1 MTSLESVLHGLK
13 YMSKRSKF
21 IVETKIPDF
30 DRYVAKREIYEKNFR
45 QCNGKSFLISY
56 MTEGIQEGQSALFLA
71 SFDTKE
77 DTDNFFALCQDG
89 EKDWSEEHT
98 SDRIVDAIMSKM
110 SEDSG
115 F

>member
-13 YMSKRSKF
+13 FMSKRSKF

-30 DRYVAKREIYEKNFR
+30 ERYVAKRDAYEKYFR
-45 QCNGKSFLISY
+45 QCNGKAFFVEY
-56 MTEGIQEGQSALFLA
+56 MAEGIEDGKSALFLA
-71 SFDTKE
+71 CFDNKE
-77 DTDNFFALCQDG
+77 DMDQFFSLCQDG

-98 SDRIVDAIMSKM
+98 SDRMADALMSKID
-110 SEDSG
+110 EDG